1 MNWYDYRDRHPHNT
15 VMGTLKVYEALHSPQ
30 LNNNRD
36 IFVALPPGYD
46 DTHHR
51 YPVVYMHDGQNLFDQ
66 HTSYAGE
73 WQVDET
79 LHTLHG
85 EALDAIVVGLPNMG
99 NDRIKEYSPFR
110 SYRWGEGRADDY
122 LKFIVHTV
130 KPLVDQSFRT
140 LPDREHTG
148 IMGSSMGGLVSMYG
162 FFRFCDWFGFTG
174 VMSPSLWFDGGA
186 IFPFV
191 LQSKQCPGTIY
202 LDMGGRE
209 SPTGQGGMNYSLR
222 NARRM
227 QKLLQSKG
235 YRAGQNLLYVE
246 DVEAGHTEGAW
257 AYRLPNALRFLLQ
270 RQQGERATT
279 TTQWSAV

>member
-15 VMGTLKVYEALHSPQ
+15 VTGTLKVYETLHSPQ

-36 IFVALPPGYD
+36 VFVALPPGYD
-46 DTHHR
+46 NPHRR
-51 YPVVYMHDGQNLFDQ
+51 YPVVYMHDGQNLYDQ
-66 HTSYAGE
+66 HASYAGE

-79 LHTLHG
+79 LHTLHA

-148 IMGSSMGGLVSMYG
+148 IMGSSMGGLVSVYG
-162 FFRFCDWFGFTG
+162 FFRFCDWFGFAG

-186 IFPFV
+186 IFPYV
-191 LQSKQCPGTIY
+191 LQSKHCPGTLY

-209 SPTGQGGMNYSLR
+209 SPTGPGGMNYGLR

-246 DVEAGHTEGAW
+246 DVEAGHTESAW

-270 RQQGERATT
+270 HQQPTPATT
-279 TTQWSAV
+279 TAQWSAV

>member
-15 VMGTLKVYEALHSPQ
+15 VTGTLKVYEALHSPQ
-30 LNNNRD
+30 LGNNRD

-46 DTHHR
+46 DTHRR
-51 YPVVYMHDGQNLFDQ
+51 YPVVYTHDGQNLFDQ

-85 EALDAIVVGLPNMG
+85 EGLDAIVVGLPNMG

-122 LKFIVHTV
+122 LRFIVHTV

-140 LPDREHTG
+140 QPDREHTG
-148 IMGSSMGGLVSMYG
+148 IMGSSMGGLVSLYG
-162 FFRFCDWFGFTG
+162 FFRFCDWFGFAG

-191 LQSKQCPGTIY
+191 LQSKHCSGMIY

-209 SPTGQGGMNYSLR
+209 SPTGQGGMNYGLR

-235 YRAGQNLLYVE
+235 YRADQNLLYVE
-246 DVEAGHTEGAW
+246 DMEAGHTESAW
-257 AYRLPNALRFLLQ
+257 AYRLPNALRFLLRPQ
-270 RQQGERATT
+270 PMHANLRLSIA
-279 TTQWSAV
+279 SS

>member
-15 VMGTLKVYEALHSPQ
+15 VTGTLKVYDALHSPQ
-30 LNNNRD
+30 LNNNREV
-36 IFVALPPGYD
+36 FVALPPGYD
-46 DTHHR
+46 DTHRR

-79 LHTLHG
+79 LHTLHSEG
-85 EALDAIVVGLPNMG
+85 LDAIVVGLPNMG

-148 IMGSSMGGLVSMYG
+148 LMGSSMGGLVSVYG
-162 FFRFCDWFGFTG
+162 FFRFCDWFGFAG

-186 IFPFV
+186 IFPYV
-191 LQSKQCPGTIY
+191 LQSKHCPGMIY

-209 SPTGQGGMNYSLR
+209 SPTGPGGMNYGLR

-235 YRAGQNLLYVE
+235 YRAGENLMYVE
-246 DVEAGHTEGAW
+246 DMEAGHTESAW

-270 RQQGERATT
+270 RQQASHTT
-279 TTQWSAV
+279 VTHWSAV